1 MKLWSKLGVELL
13 VLVVLEPW
21 DKQAGNEQ
29 YRMDIEGNLESRGL
43 LFSKYSE
50 LD

>member
-1 MKLWSKLGVELL
+1 MLMLEL
-13 VLVVLEPW
+13 W
-21 DKQAGNEQ
+21 DKQAGTEQ
-29 YRMDIEGNLESRGL
+29 YRMDIEGSFEAREL